1 MNQLPPADRELASI
15 VRLLD
20 ALNCGA
26 ALIDRAGRLVHVN
39 ARLCA
44 MMRRPCRQLVGANIL
59 DFYPDA
65 PDRAIV
71 RQSLDRFDEGAE
83 TEFFLPLPDG
93 KKLPIIASARPLSGP
108 PPLSDH
114 RIVTMIDIS
123 AQKQAEQ
130 SAREQY
136 DLIIEMSDTLL
147 HQALELKK
155 YSQTLEDRVRQR
167 TEEIRQAHMDAI
179 YMLAVASEAKDEDTG
194 RHVRRIQ
201 HHTRELARR
210 LGFSHDESEAI
221 GYSAILHDVG
231 KIHVPDSILTK
242 PGPLD
247 DHERARM
254 QLHTLAGERILSPN
268 PFFDR
273 ARRIARWHHENFDGS
288 GYPDGLERDAIPIEA
303 RIVHLA
309 DVYDA
314 LTHSRVYKRAWSDQD
329 AIREISR
336 QRGIMFDPAV
346 VDAFNA
352 AALPTDLDSAASFN
366 PEPPPAPRVDA
377 GG

>member
-1 MNQLPPADRELASI
+1 MY
-15 VRLLD
+15 LLD

-26 ALIDRAGRLVHVN
+26 ALIDRAGTLVHVN

-44 MMRRPCRQLVGANIL
+44 MMRRNCRELVGANVVNL
-59 DFYPDA
+59 YADQA
-65 PDRAIV
+65 DRALV
-71 RQSLDRFDEGAE
+71 RQSLDRFDEGTE

-93 KKLPIIASARPLSGP
+93 TKLPVIASARPLSGP
-108 PPLSDH
+108 PPISDH

-123 AQKQAEQ
+123 AQKQAEH
-130 SAREQY
+130 SAKEQY

-147 HQALELKK
+147 HQALELRK
-155 YSQTLEDRVRQR
+155 YAQTLEDRVRQR

-179 YMLAVASEAKDEDTG
+179 YMLAVASEAKDDDTG

-210 LGFSHDESEAI
+210 LGFSPDESEAI

-288 GYPDGLERDAIPIEA
+288 GYPDGLAREAIPIEA

-314 LTHSRVYKRAWSDQD
+314 LTHSRVYKRAWSAQE

-336 QRGIMFDPAV
+336 QRGIMFDPVV

-352 AALPTDLDSAASFN
+352 SALPTDRDDADLLDPDPRPAA
-366 PEPPPAPRVDA
+366 RHTDA
-377 GG
+377 GA